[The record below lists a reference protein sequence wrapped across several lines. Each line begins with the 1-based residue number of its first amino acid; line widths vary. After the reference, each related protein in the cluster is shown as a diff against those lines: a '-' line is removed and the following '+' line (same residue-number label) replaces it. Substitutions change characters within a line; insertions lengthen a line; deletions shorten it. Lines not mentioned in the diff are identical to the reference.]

1 MGSLGLSASRRL
13 VVVSFHFPPDPAIG
27 GLRWAGLTR
36 YLASDGWSSWILT
49 VAPTPSAPTA
59 GVTVESHPRVPTLND
74 AYRRWRA
81 GRAVNDRA
89 RVPASGAT
97 QSSGTPTEG
106 WFARL
111 RREVSSLLSVPDEG
125 RGWLVRATWATRRLI
140 ARVQPTVVVSSGPP
154 HSAHIV
160 ACIASRMMGV
170 RWIADL
176 RDPWAGPFNDAWGET
191 MYSLSGISRWL
202 TTRLERFALPSA
214 SMIICNTR
222 EFAAVLKSRYPSS
235 VIEFVPNAVDRALL
249 PPISADPFPGLA
261 IVHVGTIYGGRDLG
275 PVLVALRAFLD
286 RHPGATHDGTR
297 LRVAGHIDEPYASVV
312 RRQIAELKLDSQVE
326 FLGILPRGEALQLVG
341 RSRLAVVLAQHQDL
355 QVPAKLYEMVA
366 MKARTVVL
374 AALDSAAASEARRL
388 GGSAIDPDDIGG
400 LLGVME
406 KAFDRARPV
415 TPVSVA
421 ELDYQ
426 QLAVRVGRLLDT
438 P

>member
-1 MGSLGLSASRRL
+1 MSASRRL

-36 YLASDGWSSWILT
+36 YLASDGWSSWIVT
-49 VAPTPSAPTA
+49 VAPTPSEPTA
-59 GVTVESHPRVPTLND
+59 GVIVESHPRAPTLND
-74 AYRRWRA
+74 AYRHWRA
-81 GRAVNDRA
+81 GRGGNSGPGVPARVATGSSATPTDGWRA
-89 RVPASGAT
+89 RV
-97 QSSGTPTEG
+97 
-106 WFARL
+106 
-111 RREVSSLLSVPDEG
+111 RREVSSLLAIPDEG
-125 RGWLVRATWATRRLI
+125 RGWMVRTTWATVRLI
-140 ARVQPTVVVSSGPP
+140 ARVRPSVVVSSGPP
-154 HSAHIV
+154 HSAHVI

-214 SMIICNTR
+214 STIICNTR
-222 EFAAVLKSRYPSS
+222 EFAAVLKERYPGS
-235 VIEFVPNAVDRALL
+235 IIQFVPNGVDRAML
-249 PPISADPFPGLA
+249 PRITDAPFPGLG

-286 RHPGATHDGTR
+286 RHPGAMHDGTR
-297 LRVAGHIDEPYASVV
+297 LRVAGHVDEPYASVV
-312 RRQIAELKLDSQVE
+312 RRQIAELKLDQQVE
-326 FLGILPRGEALQLVG
+326 FLGILPRSEALQLVG

-366 MKARTVVL
+366 MEAQTVVL

-388 GGSAIDPDDIGG
+388 GASAIDPDDTTG
-400 LLGVME
+400 LLEVME
-406 KAFDRARPV
+406 RAIEGTRAH
-415 TPVSVA
+415 TSTTVA

-426 QLAVRVGRLLDT
+426 QLAVRVGTLLD
-438 P
+438 PS